1 MTGWSTIKK
10 IREFE
15 KRAAEMGFVI
25 REPDIQS
32 YKHTGTYNTVWID
45 EVSTDQIS
53 LSPAPGRYPG
63 WGNRGGAVFTGTIEQ
78 AVLFLQG
85 IDFAYISDAATN
97 LSSRKKREAAEARLF
112 EKMRRQEEERIK
124 KEEQKKIWE
133 LLKYKK
139 QREDNEVPF

>member
-1 MTGWSTIKK
+1 MTGFATIKK

-15 KRAAEMGFVI
+15 KRAAEMGFVVK
-25 REPDIQS
+25 EPDIRGYQN
-32 YKHTGTYNTVWID
+32 TGTYTTVWVD

-53 LSPAPGRYPG
+53 LAPAEGRYPG
-63 WGNRGGAVFTGTIEQ
+63 WGNRGGAVFTGSIEE

-124 KEEQKKIWE
+124 KAEQKKIWE
-133 LLKYKK
+133 LLKYSK
-139 QREDNEVPF
+139 QREDDEVPF